1 MKTSVKIGIAIAYIL
16 AVLTSSCVGF
26 NEKSVKL
33 SGVTKVSTKEVSA
46 FDKVDVS
53 GAIDVIVN
61 IGNKSEVV
69 IETDSAIMPYI
80 VTEIKNREL
89 KIYNKKD
96 INIDLNGLNNFK
108 DCKILVTITTPS
120 ILELES
126 SGACDV
132 TINDLKTDMFKVSLS
147 GACDLIGSFD
157 CNTLDFEAS
166 GASDS
171 ELRGKVKNCNIELSG
186 ASDIKAYDLKVNN
199 LKLEGS
205 GSCNVDISVMDSL
218 DVELSGVSELRYKG
232 EPKYIK
238 TDMSGVSNLT
248 KIDNNK

>member
-26 NEKSVKL
+26 NEKNVKL

-69 IETDSAIMPYI
+69 IEADSAIMPYV
-80 VTEIKNREL
+80 VTEVKDREL
-89 KIYNKKD
+89 RIYNKD
-96 INIDLNGLNNFK
+96 IIGFYNFK
-108 DCKILVTITTPS
+108 NNKILVTITTPS

-147 GACDLIGSFD
+147 GACDLIGSFE
-157 CNTLDFEAS
+157 CNVLDLEAS
-166 GASDS
+166 GSSDS
-171 ELRGKVKNCNIELSG
+171 KLRGKVKDCNIELSG
-186 ASDIKAYDLKVNN
+186 ACDIKALDLEVDS
-199 LKLEGS
+199 LKIEGS
-205 GSCNVDISVMDSL
+205 GSSNVEITVQNSL
-218 DVELSGVSELRYKG
+218 DVELSGASELRYKG

>member
-26 NEKSVKL
+26 NEKNVKL

-69 IETDSAIMPYI
+69 IEADSAIMPYV
-80 VTEIKNREL
+80 VTEVKDREL
-89 KIYNKKD
+89 RIYNKD
-96 INIDLNGLNNFK
+96 IIGFYNFK
-108 DCKILVTITTPS
+108 NNKILVTITTPS

-132 TINDLKTDMFKVSLS
+132 TINDLKTDMFKLSLS
-147 GACDLIGSFD
+147 GACDLIGSFE
-157 CNTLDFEAS
+157 CNVLDFESS
-166 GASDS
+166 GSSDS
-171 ELRGKVKNCNIELSG
+171 KLRGKVKNCNIELSG
-186 ASDIKAYDLKVNN
+186 ACDIKALDLEVDS
-199 LKLEGS
+199 LKIEGS
-205 GSCNVDISVMDSL
+205 GSSNVEITVQNSL
-218 DVELSGVSELRYKG
+218 DVELSGASELRYKG

>member
-26 NEKSVKL
+26 NEKKVKL
-33 SGVTKVSTKEVSA
+33 SGVTKVSTKEVLA

-69 IETDSAIMPYI
+69 IEADSAIMPYV
-80 VTEIKNREL
+80 VTEVKDREL
-89 KIYNKKD
+89 RIYNKG
-96 INIDLNGLNNFK
+96 IIGSFNFK
-108 DCKILVTITTPS
+108 NNKILVTITTPS

-147 GACDLIGSFD
+147 GACDLIGSFE
-157 CNTLDFEAS
+157 CNVLDFESS
-166 GASDS
+166 GSSDS
-171 ELRGKVKNCNIELSG
+171 KLRGKVKNCNIELSG
-186 ASDIKAYDLKVNN
+186 ACDIKALDLEVDS
-199 LKLEGS
+199 LKIEGS
-205 GSCNVDISVMDSL
+205 GSSNVEITVQNSL
-218 DVELSGVSELRYKG
+218 DVELSGASELRYKG

>member
-26 NEKSVKL
+26 NEKNVKL

-69 IETDSAIMPYI
+69 IEADSAIMPYV
-80 VTEIKNREL
+80 VTEVKDREL
-89 KIYNKKD
+89 KIYNKD
-96 INIDLNGLNNFK
+96 IIGFYNFK
-108 DCKILVTITTPS
+108 NNKILVTITTPS

-147 GACDLIGSFD
+147 GACDLIGSFE
-157 CNTLDFEAS
+157 CNVLDFESS
-166 GASDS
+166 GSSDS
-171 ELRGKVKNCNIELSG
+171 KLKGKVKNCNIELSG
-186 ASDIKAYDLKVNN
+186 ACDIKALDLEVDS
-199 LKLEGS
+199 LKIEGS
-205 GSCNVDISVMDSL
+205 GSSNVEITVQNSL
-218 DVELSGVSELRYKG
+218 DVELSGASELRYKG

>member
-26 NEKSVKL
+26 NEKNVKL

-69 IETDSAIMPYI
+69 IEADSAIMPYI
-80 VTEIKNREL
+80 VTEVKDREL
-89 KIYNKKD
+89 RIYNKD
-96 INIDLNGLNNFK
+96 IIGFYNFK
-108 DCKILVTITTPS
+108 NNKILVTITTPS

-147 GACDLIGSFD
+147 GACDLIGSFE
-157 CNTLDFEAS
+157 CNVLDLESS
-166 GASDS
+166 GSSDS
-171 ELRGKVKNCNIELSG
+171 KLRGKVKNCNIELSG
-186 ASDIKAYDLKVNN
+186 ACDIKALDLEVDS
-199 LKLEGS
+199 LKIEGS
-205 GSCNVDISVMDSL
+205 GSSNVEITVQNSL
-218 DVELSGVSELRYKG
+218 DVELSGASELRYKG

>member
-69 IETDSAIMPYI
+69 IEADSAIMPYV
-80 VTEIKNREL
+80 VTEVKDRGL
-89 KIYNKKD
+89 RIYNKD
-96 INIDLNGLNNFK
+96 IIGFYNFK
-108 DCKILVTITTPS
+108 NNKILVTITTPS

-147 GACDLIGSFD
+147 GACDLIGSFE
-157 CNTLDFEAS
+157 CNVLDFESS
-166 GASDS
+166 GSSDS
-171 ELRGKVKNCNIELSG
+171 KLRGKVKNCNIELSG
-186 ASDIKAYDLKVNN
+186 ACDIKALDLEVDS
-199 LKLEGS
+199 LKIEGS
-205 GSCNVDISVMDSL
+205 GSSNVEITVQNSL
-218 DVELSGVSELRYKG
+218 DVELSGASELRYKG

>member
-26 NEKSVKL
+26 NEKNVKL
-33 SGVTKVSTKEVSA
+33 SGVTKVSTKEISA

-69 IETDSAIMPYI
+69 IEADSAIMPYV
-80 VTEIKNREL
+80 VTEVKDREL
-89 KIYNKKD
+89 RIYNKD
-96 INIDLNGLNNFK
+96 IIGFYNFK
-108 DCKILVTITTPS
+108 NNKILVTITTPS

-147 GACDLIGSFD
+147 GACDLIGSFE
-157 CNTLDFEAS
+157 CNVLDLEAS
-166 GASDS
+166 GSSDS
-171 ELRGKVKNCNIELSG
+171 KLRGKVKNCNIELSG
-186 ASDIKAYDLKVNN
+186 ASDIKAFDLEVDN
-199 LKLEGS
+199 LKIEGS
-205 GSCNVDISVMDSL
+205 GSSNVEITVQNSL
-218 DVELSGVSELRYKG
+218 DVELSGASELRYKG

>member
-26 NEKSVKL
+26 NEKNVKL
-33 SGVTKVSTKEVSA
+33 SGVTKVSTKEISA

-69 IETDSAIMPYI
+69 IEADSAIMPYV
-80 VTEIKNREL
+80 VTEVKDREL
-89 KIYNKKD
+89 RIYNKD
-96 INIDLNGLNNFK
+96 IIGFYNFK
-108 DCKILVTITTPS
+108 NNKILVTITTPS

-147 GACDLIGSFD
+147 GACDLIGSFE
-157 CNTLDFEAS
+157 CNVLDFESS
-166 GASDS
+166 GSSDS
-171 ELRGKVKNCNIELSG
+171 KLRGKVKNCNIELSG
-186 ASDIKAYDLKVNN
+186 ACDIKALDLEVDS
-199 LKLEGS
+199 LKIEGS
-205 GSCNVDISVMDSL
+205 GSSNVEITVQNSL
-218 DVELSGVSELRYKG
+218 DVELSGASELRYKG

-248 KIDNNK
+248 KINNN

>member
-26 NEKSVKL
+26 NEKNVKL

-69 IETDSAIMPYI
+69 IEADSAIMPYV
-80 VTEIKNREL
+80 VTEVKDREL
-89 KIYNKKD
+89 RIYNKD
-96 INIDLNGLNNFK
+96 IIGFYNFK
-108 DCKILVTITTPS
+108 NNKILVTITTPS

-147 GACDLIGSFD
+147 GACDLIGSFE
-157 CNTLDFEAS
+157 CNVLDLEAS
-166 GASDS
+166 GSSDS
-171 ELRGKVKNCNIELSG
+171 KLRGKVKNCNIELSG
-186 ASDIKAYDLKVNN
+186 ACDIKALDLEVDS
-199 LKLEGS
+199 LKIEGS
-205 GSCNVDISVMDSL
+205 GSSNVEITVQNSL
-218 DVELSGVSELRYKG
+218 DVELSGASELRYKG

>member
-26 NEKSVKL
+26 NEKNVKL

-69 IETDSAIMPYI
+69 IEADSAIMPYV
-80 VTEIKNREL
+80 VTEVKDREL
-89 KIYNKKD
+89 RIYNKD
-96 INIDLNGLNNFK
+96 IIGFYNFK
-108 DCKILVTITTPS
+108 NNKILVTITTPS

-147 GACDLIGSFD
+147 GACDLIGSFE
-157 CNTLDFEAS
+157 CNVLDFESS
-166 GASDS
+166 GSSDS
-171 ELRGKVKNCNIELSG
+171 KLKGKVKNCNIELSG
-186 ASDIKAYDLKVNN
+186 ACDIKALDLEVDS
-199 LKLEGS
+199 LKIEGS
-205 GSCNVDISVMDSL
+205 GSSNVEITVQNSL
-218 DVELSGVSELRYKG
+218 DVELSGASELRYKG

-248 KIDNNK
+248 KINNNK

>member
-26 NEKSVKL
+26 NEKNVKL
-33 SGVTKVSTKEVSA
+33 SGVTKVSTKEISA

-69 IETDSAIMPYI
+69 IEADSAIMPYV
-80 VTEIKNREL
+80 VTEVKDREL
-89 KIYNKKD
+89 RIYNKD
-96 INIDLNGLNNFK
+96 IIGFYNFK
-108 DCKILVTITTPS
+108 NNKILVTITTPS

-147 GACDLIGSFD
+147 GACDLIGSFE
-157 CNTLDFEAS
+157 CNVLDFESS
-166 GASDS
+166 GSSDS
-171 ELRGKVKNCNIELSG
+171 KLRGKVKNCNIELSG
-186 ASDIKAYDLKVNN
+186 ACDIKALDLEVDS
-199 LKLEGS
+199 LKIEGS
-205 GSCNVDISVMDSL
+205 GSSNVEITVQNSL
-218 DVELSGVSELRYKG
+218 DVELSGASELRYKG

-248 KIDNNK
+248 KINNNK

>member
-26 NEKSVKL
+26 NEKNVKL

-69 IETDSAIMPYI
+69 NEADSAIMPYV
-80 VTEIKNREL
+80 VTEVKDREL
-89 KIYNKKD
+89 RIYNKD
-96 INIDLNGLNNFK
+96 IIGFYNFK
-108 DCKILVTITTPS
+108 NNKIVVTITTPS

-147 GACDLIGSFD
+147 GACDLIGSFE
-157 CNTLDFEAS
+157 CNVLDLEAS
-166 GASDS
+166 GSSDS
-171 ELRGKVKNCNIELSG
+171 KLRGKVKNCNIELSG
-186 ASDIKAYDLKVNN
+186 A
-199 LKLEGS
+199 
-205 GSCNVDISVMDSL
+205 C
-218 DVELSGVSELRYKG
+218 
-232 EPKYIK
+232 
-238 TDMSGVSNLT
+238 
-248 KIDNNK
+248 

>member
-69 IETDSAIMPYI
+69 IEADSAIMPYV
-80 VTEIKNREL
+80 VTEVKDREL
-89 KIYNKKD
+89 RIYNKD
-96 INIDLNGLNNFK
+96 IIGFYNFK
-108 DCKILVTITTPS
+108 NNKILVTITTPS

-147 GACDLIGSFD
+147 GACDLIGSFE
-157 CNTLDFEAS
+157 CNVLDFESS
-166 GASDS
+166 GSSDS
-171 ELRGKVKNCNIELSG
+171 KLRGKVKNCNIELSG
-186 ASDIKAYDLKVNN
+186 ACDIKALDLEVDS
-199 LKLEGS
+199 LKIEGS
-205 GSCNVDISVMDSL
+205 GSSNVEITVQNSL
-218 DVELSGVSELRYKG
+218 DVELSGASELRYKG

>member
-53 GAIDVIVN
+53 GAIDVIVD

-69 IETDSAIMPYI
+69 IEADSAVMPYI
-80 VTEIKNREL
+80 VTEVKDREL
-89 KIYNKKD
+89 RIYNKD
-96 INIDLNGLNNFK
+96 IIGFYNFK
-108 DCKILVTITTPS
+108 NNKILVTITTPS

-147 GACDLIGSFD
+147 GACDLIGSFE
-157 CNTLDFEAS
+157 CNVLDFESS
-166 GASDS
+166 GSSDS
-171 ELRGKVKNCNIELSG
+171 KLRGKVKNCNIELSG
-186 ASDIKAYDLKVNN
+186 ACDIKALDLEVDS
-199 LKLEGS
+199 LKIEGS
-205 GSCNVDISVMDSL
+205 GSSNVEITVQNSL
-218 DVELSGVSELRYKG
+218 DVELSGASELRYKG

>member
-69 IETDSAIMPYI
+69 IEADSAIMPYV
-80 VTEIKNREL
+80 VTEVKDREL
-89 KIYNKKD
+89 RIYNKD
-96 INIDLNGLNNFK
+96 IIGFYNFK
-108 DCKILVTITTPS
+108 NNKILVTITTPS

-147 GACDLIGSFD
+147 GACDLIGSFE
-157 CNTLDFEAS
+157 CNVLDFESS
-166 GASDS
+166 GSSDS
-171 ELRGKVKNCNIELSG
+171 KLRGKVKNCNIELSG
-186 ASDIKAYDLKVNN
+186 ACDIKALDLEVDS
-199 LKLEGS
+199 LKIEGS
-205 GSCNVDISVMDSL
+205 GSSNVEITVQNSL
-218 DVELSGVSELRYKG
+218 DVELSGASELRYKG

-248 KIDNNK
+248 K

>member
-61 IGNKSEVV
+61 VGNKSEVV
-69 IETDSAIMPYI
+69 IEADSAIMPYV
-80 VTEIKNREL
+80 VTEVKDREL
-89 KIYNKKD
+89 RIYNKD
-96 INIDLNGLNNFK
+96 IIGFYNFK
-108 DCKILVTITTPS
+108 NNKILVTITTPS

-147 GACDLIGSFD
+147 GTCDLIGSFE
-157 CNTLDFEAS
+157 CNVLDLEAS
-166 GASDS
+166 GSSDS
-171 ELRGKVKNCNIELSG
+171 KLRGKVKDCNIELSG
-186 ASDIKAYDLKVNN
+186 ASDIKAFDLEVDN
-199 LKLEGS
+199 LKIEGS
-205 GSCNVDISVMDSL
+205 GSSNVEINVQNSL
-218 DVELSGVSELRYKG
+218 DVELSGASELRYKG

>member
-46 FDKVDVS
+46 FDKVEID

-61 IGNKSEVV
+61 IGNRSEVV
-69 IETDSAIMPYI
+69 IKADSSIMPYI
-80 VTEIKNREL
+80 VTEVKDREL
-89 KIYNKKD
+89 KIYNKDDFGFYNYK
-96 INIDLNGLNNFK
+96 NN
-108 DCKILVTITTPS
+108 KILVTITTPS

-147 GACDLIGSFD
+147 GACDLIGSFE
-157 CNTLDFEAS
+157 CNVLDFESS
-166 GASDS
+166 GSSDS
-171 ELRGKVKNCNIELSG
+171 KLKGKVKDCNIELSG
-186 ASDIKAYDLKVNN
+186 ASDIKALDLEVDN
-199 LKLEGS
+199 LKIEGS
-205 GSCNVDISVMDSL
+205 GSSNVEITVQNSL
-218 DVELSGVSELRYKG
+218 EVELSGASELRYKG

-238 TDMSGVSNLT
+238 TDMSGVAQLT
-248 KIDNNK
+248 KVDNKK

>member
-69 IETDSAIMPYI
+69 IEADSAIMPYV
-80 VTEIKNREL
+80 VTEVKDREL
-89 KIYNKKD
+89 RIYNKD
-96 INIDLNGLNNFK
+96 IIGFYNFK
-108 DCKILVTITTPS
+108 NNKIVVTITTPS

-147 GACDLIGSFD
+147 GACDLIGSFE
-157 CNTLDFEAS
+157 CNVLDLEAS
-166 GASDS
+166 GSSDS
-171 ELRGKVKNCNIELSG
+171 KLRGKVKNCNIELSG
-186 ASDIKAYDLKVNN
+186 ACDIKALDLEVDS
-199 LKLEGS
+199 LKIEGS
-205 GSCNVDISVMDSL
+205 GSSNVEITVQNSL
-218 DVELSGVSELRYKG
+218 EVELSGASELRYKG

-238 TDMSGVSNLT
+238 TDMSGVAQLT
-248 KIDNNK
+248 KVDNKK

>member
-26 NEKSVKL
+26 NEKNVKL

-69 IETDSAIMPYI
+69 IEADSAIMPYI
-80 VTEIKNREL
+80 VTEVKDREL
-89 KIYNKKD
+89 RIYNKD
-96 INIDLNGLNNFK
+96 IIGFYNFK
-108 DCKILVTITTPS
+108 NNKILVTITTPS

-147 GACDLIGSFD
+147 GACDLIGSFE
-157 CNTLDFEAS
+157 CNVLDLEAS
-166 GASDS
+166 GSSDS
-171 ELRGKVKNCNIELSG
+171 KLRGKVKNCNIELSG
-186 ASDIKAYDLKVNN
+186 ACDIKALDLEVDS
-199 LKLEGS
+199 LKIEGS
-205 GSCNVDISVMDSL
+205 GSSNVEITVQNSL
-218 DVELSGVSELRYKG
+218 DVELSGASELRYKG

>member
-69 IETDSAIMPYI
+69 IEADSAIMPYI
-80 VTEIKNREL
+80 VTEVKDREL
-89 KIYNKKD
+89 RIYNKD
-96 INIDLNGLNNFK
+96 IIGFYNFK
-108 DCKILVTITTPS
+108 NNKILVTITTPS

-147 GACDLIGSFD
+147 GACDLIGSFE
-157 CNTLDFEAS
+157 CNVLDLESS
-166 GASDS
+166 GSSDS
-171 ELRGKVKNCNIELSG
+171 KLRGKVKNCNIELSG
-186 ASDIKAYDLKVNN
+186 ACDIKALDLEVDS
-199 LKLEGS
+199 LKIEGS
-205 GSCNVDISVMDSL
+205 GSSNVEITVQNSL
-218 DVELSGVSELRYKG
+218 DVELSGASELRYKG

>member
-69 IETDSAIMPYI
+69 IEADSAIMPYV
-80 VTEIKNREL
+80 VTEVKDREL
-89 KIYNKKD
+89 RIYNKD
-96 INIDLNGLNNFK
+96 IIGFYNFK
-108 DCKILVTITTPS
+108 NNKILVTITTPS

-147 GACDLIGSFD
+147 GACDLIGSFE
-157 CNTLDFEAS
+157 CNVLDFESS
-166 GASDS
+166 GSSDS
-171 ELRGKVKNCNIELSG
+171 KLKGKVKNCNIELSG
-186 ASDIKAYDLKVNN
+186 ACDIKALDLEVDS
-199 LKLEGS
+199 LKIEGS
-205 GSCNVDISVMDSL
+205 GSSNVEITVQNSL
-218 DVELSGVSELRYKG
+218 DVELSGASELRYKG

-238 TDMSGVSNLT
+238 TDMSGVSQLT
-248 KIDNNK
+248 KVDNKK

>member
-26 NEKSVKL
+26 NEKNVKL

-69 IETDSAIMPYI
+69 IEADSAIMPYV
-80 VTEIKNREL
+80 VTEVKDREL
-89 KIYNKKD
+89 RIYNKG
-96 INIDLNGLNNFK
+96 IIGSFNFK
-108 DCKILVTITTPS
+108 NNKIVVTITTPS

-147 GACDLIGSFD
+147 GACDLIGSFE
-157 CNTLDFEAS
+157 CNVLDLEAS
-166 GASDS
+166 GSSDS
-171 ELRGKVKNCNIELSG
+171 KLRGKVKNCNIELSG
-186 ASDIKAYDLKVNN
+186 ACDIKALDLEVDS
-199 LKLEGS
+199 LKIEGS
-205 GSCNVDISVMDSL
+205 GSSNVEITVQNSL
-218 DVELSGVSELRYKG
+218 DVELSGASELRYKG

>member
-69 IETDSAIMPYI
+69 IEADSAIMPYI
-80 VTEIKNREL
+80 VTEVKDREL
-89 KIYNKKD
+89 RIYNKD
-96 INIDLNGLNNFK
+96 IIGFYNFK
-108 DCKILVTITTPS
+108 NNKILVTITTPS

-147 GACDLIGSFD
+147 GACDLIGSFE
-157 CNTLDFEAS
+157 CNVLDFESS
-166 GASDS
+166 GSSDS
-171 ELRGKVKNCNIELSG
+171 KLRGKVKNCNIELSG
-186 ASDIKAYDLKVNN
+186 ACDIKALDLEVDS
-199 LKLEGS
+199 LMIEGS
-205 GSCNVDISVMDSL
+205 GSSNVEITVQNSL
-218 DVELSGVSELRYKG
+218 EVELSRASELRYKG
-232 EPKYIK
+232 EPKYINS
-238 TDMSGVSNLT
+238 DVSGVSKLT
-248 KIDNNK
+248 KFENKK

>member
-26 NEKSVKL
+26 NEKNVKL

-69 IETDSAIMPYI
+69 IEADSAIMPYV
-80 VTEIKNREL
+80 VTEVKDREL
-89 KIYNKKD
+89 RIYNKD
-96 INIDLNGLNNFK
+96 IIGFYNFK
-108 DCKILVTITTPS
+108 NNKILVTITTPS

-147 GACDLIGSFD
+147 GACDLIGSFE
-157 CNTLDFEAS
+157 CNVLDFESS
-166 GASDS
+166 GSSDS
-171 ELRGKVKNCNIELSG
+171 KLKGKVKDCNIELSG
-186 ASDIKAYDLKVNN
+186 ASDIKALDLEVDN
-199 LKLEGS
+199 LKIEGS
-205 GSCNVDISVMDSL
+205 GSSNVEITVQNSL
-218 DVELSGVSELRYKG
+218 EVELSGASELRYKG

-238 TDMSGVSNLT
+238 TDMSGVAQLT
-248 KIDNNK
+248 KVDNKK

>member
-26 NEKSVKL
+26 NEKNVKL

-69 IETDSAIMPYI
+69 IEADSAIMPYV
-80 VTEIKNREL
+80 VTEVKDREL
-89 KIYNKKD
+89 RIYNKD
-96 INIDLNGLNNFK
+96 IIGFYNFK
-108 DCKILVTITTPS
+108 NNKILVTITTPS

-147 GACDLIGSFD
+147 GACDLIGSFE
-157 CNTLDFEAS
+157 CNVLDFESS
-166 GASDS
+166 GSSDS
-171 ELRGKVKNCNIELSG
+171 KLRGKVKNCNIELSG
-186 ASDIKAYDLKVNN
+186 ACDIKALDLEVDS
-199 LKLEGS
+199 LKIEGS
-205 GSCNVDISVMDSL
+205 GSSNVEITVQNSL
-218 DVELSGVSELRYKG
+218 DVELSGASELRYKG

>member
-26 NEKSVKL
+26 NEKNVKL

-69 IETDSAIMPYI
+69 IEADSAIMPYV
-80 VTEIKNREL
+80 VTEVKDREL
-89 KIYNKKD
+89 RIYNKD
-96 INIDLNGLNNFK
+96 IIGFYNFK
-108 DCKILVTITTPS
+108 NNKILVTITTPS

-147 GACDLIGSFD
+147 GACDLIGSFE
-157 CNTLDFEAS
+157 CNVLDLEAS
-166 GASDS
+166 GSSDS
-171 ELRGKVKNCNIELSG
+171 KLRGKVKNCNIELSG
-186 ASDIKAYDLKVNN
+186 ACDIKALDLEVDS
-199 LKLEGS
+199 LKIEGS
-205 GSCNVDISVMDSL
+205 GSSNVEITVQNSL
-218 DVELSGVSELRYKG
+218 DVELSGASELRYKG

-238 TDMSGVSNLT
+238 TDMSGVAQLT
-248 KIDNNK
+248 KVDNKK

>member
-26 NEKSVKL
+26 NEKNVKL
-33 SGVTKVSTKEVSA
+33 SGVTKVSTKEISA

-69 IETDSAIMPYI
+69 IEADSAIMPYV
-80 VTEIKNREL
+80 VTEVKDREL
-89 KIYNKKD
+89 KIYNKD
-96 INIDLNGLNNFK
+96 IIGSFNFK
-108 DCKILVTITTPS
+108 NNKILVTITTPS

-147 GACDLIGSFD
+147 GACDLIGSFE
-157 CNTLDFEAS
+157 CNVLDFESS
-166 GASDS
+166 GSSDS
-171 ELRGKVKNCNIELSG
+171 KLRGKVKNCNIELSG
-186 ASDIKAYDLKVNN
+186 ACDIKALDLEVDS
-199 LKLEGS
+199 LKIEGS
-205 GSCNVDISVMDSL
+205 GSSNVEITVQNSL
-218 DVELSGVSELRYKG
+218 DVELSGASELRYKG

>member
-69 IETDSAIMPYI
+69 IEADSAIMPYI
-80 VTEIKNREL
+80 VTEVKDREL
-89 KIYNKKD
+89 RIYNKD
-96 INIDLNGLNNFK
+96 IIGFYNFK
-108 DCKILVTITTPS
+108 NNKILVTITTPS

-147 GACDLIGSFD
+147 GACDLIGSFE
-157 CNTLDFEAS
+157 CNVLDLEAS
-166 GASDS
+166 GSSDS
-171 ELRGKVKNCNIELSG
+171 KLRGKVKNCNIELSG
-186 ASDIKAYDLKVNN
+186 ACDIKALDLEVDS
-199 LKLEGS
+199 LKIEGS
-205 GSCNVDISVMDSL
+205 GSSNVEITVQNSL
-218 DVELSGVSELRYKG
+218 DVELSGASELRYKG

>member
-69 IETDSAIMPYI
+69 IEADSAIMPYI
-80 VTEIKNREL
+80 VTEVKDREL
-89 KIYNKKD
+89 RIYNKG
-96 INIDLNGLNNFK
+96 IIGSFNFK
-108 DCKILVTITTPS
+108 NNKIVVTITTPS

-147 GACDLIGSFD
+147 GACDLIGSFE
-157 CNTLDFEAS
+157 CNVLDLEAS
-166 GASDS
+166 GSSDS
-171 ELRGKVKNCNIELSG
+171 KLRGKVKNCNIELSG
-186 ASDIKAYDLKVNN
+186 ACDIKALDLEVDS
-199 LKLEGS
+199 LKIEGS
-205 GSCNVDISVMDSL
+205 GSSNVEITVQNSL
-218 DVELSGVSELRYKG
+218 DVELSGASELRYKG

>member
-26 NEKSVKL
+26 NEKNVKL

-69 IETDSAIMPYI
+69 IEADSAIMPYV
-80 VTEIKNREL
+80 VTEVKDREL
-89 KIYNKKD
+89 KIYNKD
-96 INIDLNGLNNFK
+96 IIGFYNFK
-108 DCKILVTITTPS
+108 NNKILVTITTPS

-147 GACDLIGSFD
+147 GACDLIGSFE
-157 CNTLDFEAS
+157 CNVLDFESS
-166 GASDS
+166 GSSDS
-171 ELRGKVKNCNIELSG
+171 KLRGKVKNCNIELSG
-186 ASDIKAYDLKVNN
+186 ACDIKALDLEVDS
-199 LKLEGS
+199 LKIEGS
-205 GSCNVDISVMDSL
+205 GSSNVEITVQNSL
-218 DVELSGVSELRYKG
+218 DVELSGASELRYKG

>member
-26 NEKSVKL
+26 NEKNVKL

-69 IETDSAIMPYI
+69 IEADSAIMPYV
-80 VTEIKNREL
+80 VTEVKDREL
-89 KIYNKKD
+89 RIYNKD
-96 INIDLNGLNNFK
+96 IIGFYNFK
-108 DCKILVTITTPS
+108 NNKIVVTITTPS

-147 GACDLIGSFD
+147 GACDLIGSFE
-157 CNTLDFEAS
+157 CNVLDLEAS
-166 GASDS
+166 GSSDS
-171 ELRGKVKNCNIELSG
+171 KLRGKVKNCNIELSG
-186 ASDIKAYDLKVNN
+186 ACDIKALDLEVDS
-199 LKLEGS
+199 LKIEGS
-205 GSCNVDISVMDSL
+205 GSSNVEITVQNSL
-218 DVELSGVSELRYKG
+218 EVELSGASELRYKG

-238 TDMSGVSNLT
+238 TDMSGVAQLT
-248 KIDNNK
+248 KVDNKK

>member
-69 IETDSAIMPYI
+69 IEADSAIMPYI
-80 VTEIKNREL
+80 VTEVKDREL
-89 KIYNKKD
+89 RIYNKD
-96 INIDLNGLNNFK
+96 IIGFYNFK
-108 DCKILVTITTPS
+108 NNKILVTITTPS

-147 GACDLIGSFD
+147 GACDLIGSFE
-157 CNTLDFEAS
+157 CNVLDFESS
-166 GASDS
+166 GSSDS
-171 ELRGKVKNCNIELSG
+171 KLRGKVKNCNIELSG
-186 ASDIKAYDLKVNN
+186 ACDIKALDLEVDS
-199 LKLEGS
+199 LKIEGS
-205 GSCNVDISVMDSL
+205 GSSNVEITVQNSL
-218 DVELSGVSELRYKG
+218 DVELSGASELRYKG

-238 TDMSGVSNLT
+238 TDMSGVAQLT
-248 KIDNNK
+248 KVDNNK

>member
-69 IETDSAIMPYI
+69 IEADSAIMPYV
-80 VTEIKNREL
+80 VTEVKDREL
-89 KIYNKKD
+89 RIYNKD
-96 INIDLNGLNNFK
+96 IIGFYNFK
-108 DCKILVTITTPS
+108 NNKILVTITTPS

-147 GACDLIGSFD
+147 GACDLIGSFE
-157 CNTLDFEAS
+157 CNVLDLEAS
-166 GASDS
+166 GSSDS
-171 ELRGKVKNCNIELSG
+171 KLRGKVKNCNIELSG
-186 ASDIKAYDLKVNN
+186 ACDIKALDLEVDS
-199 LKLEGS
+199 LKIEGS
-205 GSCNVDISVMDSL
+205 GSSNVEITVQNSL
-218 DVELSGVSELRYKG
+218 EVELSGASELRYKG

-238 TDMSGVSNLT
+238 TDMSGVAQLT
-248 KIDNNK
+248 KVDNKK

>member
-26 NEKSVKL
+26 NEKNVKL

-69 IETDSAIMPYI
+69 IEADSAIMPYV
-80 VTEIKNREL
+80 VTEVKDREL
-89 KIYNKKD
+89 RIYNKD
-96 INIDLNGLNNFK
+96 IIGFYNFK
-108 DCKILVTITTPS
+108 NNKILVTITTPS

-147 GACDLIGSFD
+147 GACDLIGSFE
-157 CNTLDFEAS
+157 CNVLDFESS
-166 GASDS
+166 GSSDS
-171 ELRGKVKNCNIELSG
+171 KLKGKVKNCNIELSG
-186 ASDIKAYDLKVNN
+186 ACDIKALDLEVDS
-199 LKLEGS
+199 LKIEGS
-205 GSCNVDISVMDSL
+205 GSSNVEITVQNSL
-218 DVELSGVSELRYKG
+218 DVELSGASELRYKG

>member
-1 MKTSVKIGIAIAYIL
+1 
-16 AVLTSSCVGF
+16 VLTSSCVGF

-69 IETDSAIMPYI
+69 IEADSAIMPYV
-80 VTEIKNREL
+80 VTEVKDREL
-89 KIYNKKD
+89 RIYNKD
-96 INIDLNGLNNFK
+96 IIGFYNFK
-108 DCKILVTITTPS
+108 NNKILVTITTPS

-147 GACDLIGSFD
+147 GACDLIGSFE
-157 CNTLDFEAS
+157 CNVLDFESS
-166 GASDS
+166 GSSDS
-171 ELRGKVKNCNIELSG
+171 KLRGKVKNCNIELSG
-186 ASDIKAYDLKVNN
+186 ACDIKALDLEVDS
-199 LKLEGS
+199 LKIEGS
-205 GSCNVDISVMDSL
+205 GSSNVEITVQNSL
-218 DVELSGVSELRYKG
+218 DVELSGASELRYKG

>member
-26 NEKSVKL
+26 NEKNVKL
-33 SGVTKVSTKEVSA
+33 SGVTKVSTKDVSA

-69 IETDSAIMPYI
+69 IEADSAIMPYI
-80 VTEIKNREL
+80 VTEVKDREL
-89 KIYNKKD
+89 KIYNKD
-96 INIDLNGLNNFK
+96 IIGSFNFK
-108 DCKILVTITTPS
+108 NNKILVTITTPS

-147 GACDLIGSFD
+147 GACDLIGSFE
-157 CNTLDFEAS
+157 CNVLDLEAS
-166 GASDS
+166 GSSDS
-171 ELRGKVKNCNIELSG
+171 KLRGKVKNCNIELSG
-186 ASDIKAYDLKVNN
+186 ACDIKALDLEVDS
-199 LKLEGS
+199 LKIEGS
-205 GSCNVDISVMDSL
+205 GSSNVEITVQNSL
-218 DVELSGVSELRYKG
+218 DVELSGASELRYKG

>member
-26 NEKSVKL
+26 NEKNVKL

-69 IETDSAIMPYI
+69 IEADSAIMPYI
-80 VTEIKNREL
+80 VTEVKDREL
-89 KIYNKKD
+89 KIYNKD
-96 INIDLNGLNNFK
+96 IIGFYNFK
-108 DCKILVTITTPS
+108 NNKILVTITTPS

-147 GACDLIGSFD
+147 GACDLIGSFE
-157 CNTLDFEAS
+157 CNVLDLEAS
-166 GASDS
+166 GSSDS
-171 ELRGKVKNCNIELSG
+171 KLRGKVKNCNIELSG
-186 ASDIKAYDLKVNN
+186 ACDIKALDLEVDS
-199 LKLEGS
+199 LKIEGS
-205 GSCNVDISVMDSL
+205 GSSNVEITVQNSL
-218 DVELSGVSELRYKG
+218 DVELSGASELRYKG

>member
-26 NEKSVKL
+26 NEKNVKL

-69 IETDSAIMPYI
+69 IEADSAIMPYV
-80 VTEIKNREL
+80 VTEVKDREL
-89 KIYNKKD
+89 RIYNKD
-96 INIDLNGLNNFK
+96 IIGFYNFK
-108 DCKILVTITTPS
+108 NNKILVTITTPS

-147 GACDLIGSFD
+147 GACDLIGSFE
-157 CNTLDFEAS
+157 CNVLDLEAS
-166 GASDS
+166 GSSDS
-171 ELRGKVKNCNIELSG
+171 KLRGKVKNCNIELSG
-186 ASDIKAYDLKVNN
+186 ACDIKALDLEVDS
-199 LKLEGS
+199 LKIEGS
-205 GSCNVDISVMDSL
+205 GSSNVEITVQNSL
-218 DVELSGVSELRYKG
+218 DVELSGASELRYKG

-248 KIDNNK
+248 KIDNKK